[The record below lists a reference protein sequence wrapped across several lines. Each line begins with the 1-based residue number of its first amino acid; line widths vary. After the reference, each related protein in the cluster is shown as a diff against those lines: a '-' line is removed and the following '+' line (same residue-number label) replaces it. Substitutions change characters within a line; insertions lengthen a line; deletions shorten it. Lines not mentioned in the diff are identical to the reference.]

1 MVPPNVGGSNDAA
14 QFRRELGSVVRVLRA
29 HRKFS
34 QQGLA
39 DRSGLTRAFISLLE
53 RGESNV
59 SIDSLFSLCAGLS
72 ISFTELVMLMRELE
86 EIESQR
92 RRRGRVPKKELARG
106 KLKMRQQPANAT
118 GVRKLAL
125 LLLKNEA

>member
-1 MVPPNVGGSNDAA
+1 M
-14 QFRRELGSVVRVLRA
+14 
-29 HRKFS
+29 
-34 QQGLA
+34 
-39 DRSGLTRAFISLLE
+39 
-53 RGESNV
+53 
-59 SIDSLFSLCAGLS
+59 S